1 MMPEI
6 SADTRVVSGDRNEP
20 TVEIS
25 IGRERRIAVVTNAGI
40 GGLPCGWAAA
50 PGGGAPPLSPSE
62 QEVSETTRRIRI
74 NEDSPVEDVQH
85 VTLRGAPRRDW
96 GSARV
101 WIQSERKLG
110 YKRLANYSVQ
120 LDAIVSVDMSIYEFK
135 QEGRGSRKL
144 SGEAVARLALRRS
157 GRRGRRRRL

>member
-1 MMPEI
+1 MPEI
-6 SADTRVVSGDRNEP
+6 SADTRVVSGERNEP

-62 QEVSETTRRIRI
+62 QEVSETTRRIRKTRTARSKMC
-74 NEDSPVEDVQH
+74 NTRRSV
-85 VTLRGAPRRDW
+85 APPEGIG

-110 YKRLANYSVQ
+110 YKSLANYKVQ
-120 LDAIVSVDMSIYEFK
+120 LDAIVSVDMSICEFK